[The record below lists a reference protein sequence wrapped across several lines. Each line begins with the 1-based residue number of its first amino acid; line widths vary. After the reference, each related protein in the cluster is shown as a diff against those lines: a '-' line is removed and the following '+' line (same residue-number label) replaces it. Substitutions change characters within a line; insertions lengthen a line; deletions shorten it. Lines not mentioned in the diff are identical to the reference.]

1 MDIRT
6 AMKLLDTKTTDELK
20 LKYHILSGE
29 QSTWGVYMANGANRQ
44 FDNFSDALNYFNSNQ
59 VDAELVLYTKIGT
72 AVTFMR
78 WLKEG

>member
-6 AMKLLDTKTTDELK
+6 AMKLIDTKTTDELK

-29 QSTWGVYMANGANRQ
+29 QSVWGVYMANGANRQ
-44 FDNFSDALNYFNSNQ
+44 FDNFTDALNYFNSNR